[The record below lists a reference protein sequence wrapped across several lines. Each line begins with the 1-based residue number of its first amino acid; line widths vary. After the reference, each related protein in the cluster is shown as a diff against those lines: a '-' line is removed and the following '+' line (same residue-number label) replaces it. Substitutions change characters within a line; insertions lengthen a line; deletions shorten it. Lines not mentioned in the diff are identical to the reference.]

1 MELGSGLVISEQVAR
16 EFPHMLNSYI
26 DKHFTAD
33 TANIAA
39 EDRDSKDDLF
49 EVKYLSEILIYIN
62 HKNTSHA
69 YFNSL

>member
-49 EVKYLSEILIYIN
+49 EVISA
-62 HKNTSHA
+62 SHTHLHQP
-69 YFNSL
+69 YKSCIF